1 MSNLANQLVIAERTD
16 LARGI
21 KLLLAHP
28 LIRADTDP
36 DGFDLVRRRKDTLT
50 GWFDYHCGWALAV
63 EPRLGYARLAKV
75 RSDPDASR
83 PARRDRSSRAPFDR
97 RRYTLFCVA
106 AAELLGG
113 PATTI
118 GLLADRI
125 VQATAADPVLTAFD
139 AAMRSERMA
148 FVDVLRALESFGV
161 LESIDGSTESFV
173 DSAEAKVLYR
183 VDATL
188 LMRLLSAP
196 NGPSQPSE
204 REQGADPDEAISA
217 LVAESRYGNAEQ
229 GATEVQCNLW
239 LRHSVL
245 RKLFDDPVVYWAD
258 LTEAQRAYA
267 TSQAGRQI
275 MRKAAEQGGFVLE
288 ERAEGVLLVDP
299 EAMAT
304 DAKFPDDANNAKV
317 AALHLLDAL
326 GTSRSGRTAEQLR
339 GDAESVLDR
348 SPGAARTYRYSD
360 GPSRLV
366 NDAVAVLVD
375 FGLARRDGERI
386 VALPAAAR
394 YAVVSGFPDSAG
406 GNPS

>member
-21 KLLLAHP
+21 RLLLARP
-28 LIRADTDP
+28 LISAEVDP
-36 DGFDLVRRRKDTLT
+36 DAFDLVRRRKDTLT
-50 GWFDYHCGWALAV
+50 GWFDYHCGWALTV

-75 RSDPDASR
+75 RSDPDSSR
-83 PARRDRSSRAPFDR
+83 PARRNRTSKAPFDR

-113 PATTI
+113 PATTV

-139 AAMRSERMA
+139 TAMRSERMA

-161 LESIDGSTESFV
+161 LESVDGSTESFV

-196 NGPSQPSE
+196 NGASQLP
-204 REQGADPDEAISA
+204 EQEAGGDVAA
-217 LVAESRYGNAEQ
+217 LLAESRYGNAEQ
-229 GATEVQCNLW
+229 GVSEVQRNLW

-258 LTEAQRAYA
+258 LTEAQHAYV
-267 TSQAGRQI
+267 TSPTGRQI

-299 EAMAT
+299 EALAT

-326 GTSRSGRTAEQLR
+326 GTSPRGRTAEQLR
-339 GDAESVLDR
+339 ADAESVLDR
-348 SPGAARTYRYSD
+348 SPGAARTYRYAD
-360 GPSRLV
+360 GPARLV
-366 NDAVAVLVD
+366 TDAVAVLVD

-394 YAVVSGFPDSAG
+394 YSVVSGFPDSAG